1 MTDNQAAYLATTSE
15 SWTAVAEAYAEESRS
30 ALDFKPFGRA
40 MLGVFAELVD
50 GLVADL
56 GCGPGNTTEHLHRLG
71 LEVFGVDLA
80 PGMVAVARRAYPHLS
95 FEVGTMTAL
104 DLPPGELGGILAWY
118 SIVNTPLG
126 DLPRVFAE
134 FHRVL
139 APGGHVLLGFQVR
152 SESRHVTH
160 GFGSEISLD
169 FHRHPPEAVT
179 GLLGDA
185 GFAVLAQLLREPDDQ
200 EHSRQAHILARKR

>member
-1 MTDNQAAYLATTSE
+1 MTDYLAATRE

-40 MLGVFAELVD
+40 MLRVFAELVSASPA
-50 GLVADL
+50 GPVADL
-56 GCGPGNTTEHLHRLG
+56 GCGPGNTTEYLHRRG

-80 PGMVAVARRAYPHLS
+80 PGMVAVARRTYPHLS

-104 DLPPGELGGILAWY
+104 DLPPGELGGVLAWY
-118 SIVNTPLG
+118 SIVNIPLP
-126 DLPRVFAE
+126 DLPAVFDE

-152 SESRHVTH
+152 TELRHVTH

-169 FHRHPPEAVT
+169 FHRHPPDRVVE
-179 GLLGDA
+179 LLGDA
-185 GFAVLAQLLREPDDQ
+185 GFAVLAQLIREPDEQ